1 MIGQLPD
8 VYQQKKINAD
18 NYLDL
23 GSVLKYL
30 EERAGSDLNL
40 SKRIP
45 VLIHKWMSLFN
56 AGVKAQ
62 IVQNVVQITQSLQ
75 NYVVRYECCMCLK
88 VILKSPEVLE
98 IDYAAI
104 SEHLVPIIIDLLG
117 RFRNPQATWGLIEV
131 LKLLFTKA
139 QYSAQN
145 DNIIAQLQSQNIQV
159 LTKIDD
165 PLLLPALVDM
175 FKTVIASFPF
185 GTCLTSIFKICIDYV
200 DFHFKVNQFFVEL
213 FDLKNLGKSIQT
225 CSIESLVVL
234 S

>member
-1 MIGQLPD
+1 MIGQLPA
-8 VYQQKKINAD
+8 VYQAMKIDPANF
-18 NYLDL
+18 LDL
-23 GSVLKYL
+23 GSILKYL
-30 EERAGSDLNL
+30 EDRAGSDLNL

-56 AGVKAQ
+56 AGIKAQ

-88 VILKSPEVLE
+88 VILKSDKPDIPEQRLDL
-98 IDYAAI
+98 DYAAI
-104 SEHLVPIIIDLLG
+104 SEHLVPVIIDLLG

-139 QYSAQN
+139 QYSIQN

-159 LTKIDD
+159 LTKVDD

-185 GTCLTSIFKICIDYV
+185 GTCLTSIFKICIDYI
-200 DFHFKVNQFFVEL
+200 DFHFKVTREN
-213 FDLKNLGKSIQT
+213 
-225 CSIESLVVL
+225 
-234 S
+234 